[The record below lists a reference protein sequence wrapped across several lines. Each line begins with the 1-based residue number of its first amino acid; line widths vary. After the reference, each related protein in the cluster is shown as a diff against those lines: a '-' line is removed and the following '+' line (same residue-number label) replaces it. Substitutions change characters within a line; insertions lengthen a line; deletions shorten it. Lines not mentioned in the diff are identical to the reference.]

1 MEREIFDPIVA
12 HFDLSYSCHSQ
23 LIENKKKKKEGKG
36 GGGGGGGWFCSIGPP

>member
-23 LIENKKKKKEGKG
+23 LKKKKKKREREVGVG
-36 GGGGGGGWFCSIGPP
+36 DGSVL